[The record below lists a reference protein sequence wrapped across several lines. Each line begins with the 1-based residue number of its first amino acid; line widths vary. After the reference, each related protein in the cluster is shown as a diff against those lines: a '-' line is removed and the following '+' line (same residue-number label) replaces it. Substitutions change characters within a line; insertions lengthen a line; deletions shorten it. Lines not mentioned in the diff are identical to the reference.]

1 MEELKWK
8 VVYVASRQ
16 EKKVAMR
23 LEKEGIKYFLPL
35 YRKLSQWSD
44 RKKWVEFPLFNGYL
58 FVQPDAWQRDKLL
71 ELPGIIAYLRYNKE
85 DAVVRDEEI
94 TTIQKIT
101 ANKKITEFSPGD
113 TIKVGV
119 KIVEGKRERIQ
130 YFEGVCIAKKN
141 RDLNSSFTVR
151 KISFGEGVERTFAL
165 YSPNVDSI
173 KVIRSG
179 KVRRAKLYYLRDRKG
194 KSARIAEKIKKKIG
208 VDVSVKAEEPNKV
221 AEPIK
226 VEATAKKESSVEKKE
241 TSPEVKNEKS
251 AKEKK

>member
-1 MEELKWK
+1 MKNIED
-8 VVYVASRQ
+8 
-16 EKKVAMR
+16 
-23 LEKEGIKYFLPL
+23 I
-35 YRKLSQWSD
+35 
-44 RKKWVEFPLFNGYL
+44 
-58 FVQPDAWQRDKLL
+58 
-71 ELPGIIAYLRYNKE
+71 NK
-85 DAVVRDEEI
+85 AA
-94 TTIQKIT
+94 IQKIT
-101 ANKKITEFSPGD
+101 ANKKITDFSPGD

-165 YSPNVDSI
+165 YSPNVDTI

-208 VDVSVKAEEPNKV
+208 VDVSVKPEETKKIVEPVKAEVSSDNKKKEASSEEV
-221 AEPIK
+221 K
-226 VEATAKKESSVEKKE
+226 VEKSTNEKK
-241 TSPEVKNEKS
+241 
-251 AKEKK
+251 

>member
-1 MEELKWK
+1 MKNIED
-8 VVYVASRQ
+8 
-16 EKKVAMR
+16 
-23 LEKEGIKYFLPL
+23 I
-35 YRKLSQWSD
+35 
-44 RKKWVEFPLFNGYL
+44 
-58 FVQPDAWQRDKLL
+58 
-71 ELPGIIAYLRYNKE
+71 NKE
-85 DAVVRDEEI
+85 AVK
-94 TTIQKIT
+94 KIV
-101 ANKKITEFSPGD
+101 ANKKITNFSPGD

-165 YSPNVDSI
+165 YSPNVDTI

-208 VDVSVKAEEPNKV
+208 VDVSIKSEVSKKVTEKAEIK
-221 AEPIK
+221 EPIVEKENKETLSNEVK
-226 VEATAKKESSVEKKE
+226 VEKSTSEKK
-241 TSPEVKNEKS
+241 
-251 AKEKK
+251 

>member
-1 MEELKWK
+1 MKNIED
-8 VVYVASRQ
+8 
-16 EKKVAMR
+16 
-23 LEKEGIKYFLPL
+23 I
-35 YRKLSQWSD
+35 
-44 RKKWVEFPLFNGYL
+44 
-58 FVQPDAWQRDKLL
+58 
-71 ELPGIIAYLRYNKE
+71 NKE
-85 DAVVRDEEI
+85 AI
-94 TTIQKIT
+94 KKIV
-101 ANKKITEFSPGD
+101 ANKKITDFSPGD

-141 RDLNSSFTVR
+141 RDINSSFTVR

-208 VDVSVKAEEPNKV
+208 IDISTQSVEPIKKEAVTITKEERKAEENKDTLV
-221 AEPIK
+221 VQNKAETK
-226 VEATAKKESSVEKKE
+226 TNDKK
-241 TSPEVKNEKS
+241 
-251 AKEKK
+251 

>member
-1 MEELKWK
+1 MKNIED
-8 VVYVASRQ
+8 
-16 EKKVAMR
+16 
-23 LEKEGIKYFLPL
+23 I
-35 YRKLSQWSD
+35 
-44 RKKWVEFPLFNGYL
+44 
-58 FVQPDAWQRDKLL
+58 
-71 ELPGIIAYLRYNKE
+71 NK
-85 DAVVRDEEI
+85 AA
-94 TTIQKIT
+94 IQKIT

-113 TIKVGV
+113 TIRVGV

-141 RDLNSSFTVR
+141 RDLNSSFTLR

-208 VDVSVKAEEPNKV
+208 VDLSVKPEEPKAV
-221 AEPIK
+221 SAKPVEEVPKTEQPKKEDKK
-226 VEATAKKESSVEKKE
+226 VEAKAEKQ
-241 TSPEVKNEKS
+241 TSEKNKIKCQKLYTIRYGKTILFTS
-251 AKEKK
+251 RMMGLH